1 MASTFSRIRDGIEEA
16 DLERQVEN
24 LRKEVAALS
33 RMLSKQGAN
42 AYSGTRDMAA
52 EIFEEVW
59 SRLSDAMPKLGRQA
73 RLANKTVQDN
83 PVATAVVGIAVV
95 GLLIGLLARR
105 GNR

>member
-1 MASTFSRIRDGIEEA
+1 MASTFSRIRGGIEEA

-24 LRKEVAALS
+24 LRKEVASLS
-33 RMLSKQGAN
+33 RLLSKQGAN

-52 EIFEEVW
+52 EIFDEVW
-59 SRLSDAMPKLGRQA
+59 SRFSDALPKVGKQA

-83 PVATAVVGIAVV
+83 PVAAAVVGVAVLGLLV
-95 GLLIGLLARR
+95 GLMARR